1 MRLTKIKLAGFKSF
15 VDPTTVSFPGNLTGV
30 VGPNGCGK
38 SNIIDAV
45 RWVMGELSARHL
57 RGDSMADVVFNGSVG
72 RKPVGSASVE
82 LIFDNADGKI
92 GGPYAAY
99 NEVSLRRVVS
109 RDGSSSYYINGVR
122 CRRKDITHLFLGTGL
137 GSRSYAI
144 IEQGMISRVIDAKP
158 EDMRALLEEAAGIS
172 RYKERRRETEA
183 RIADTRE
190 NLERLQDVRDEVEK
204 QIRHLQRQAAAARRY
219 RELKEE
225 ERRTAAELLALKMRE
240 LASGAAVHDS
250 AMRERDLAL
259 QAALAELRSLEAALE
274 KQRAFHAERTE
285 RVSTA
290 QGRYY
295 ETGAEASRAE
305 QSIRHLRELRD
316 RQRNDLTQARATLT
330 ELASHIERDERQIAE
345 LRLEIARLAPEL
357 EQAQRAEQSA
367 AEALA
372 TAERELADWQ
382 QRWETF
388 NRELGAASQTTQVE
402 RARIEQ
408 LESERRR
415 LSERADRLA
424 VERAELE
431 AQEAS
436 GGLAAL
442 AERESRARAQSD
454 ELARAL
460 AAAHESAQQL
470 RAEQLALESR
480 LESARG
486 DRDRVRSELMSLD
499 ALQKA
504 ALTHNAGRASEWLG
518 RSGLASQPRVAE
530 QLEVAEGWERA
541 VETALG
547 DYLEAV
553 CVERLDDLAASLDE
567 LANGRLALV
576 EHRAPIVPGGG
587 PGTAAGAAGAD
598 VAEVGAAATEVG
610 ATDAGATRSYAVA
623 AGAAPSGDPSVP
635 AAPSLAAKVLR
646 GPGAVLQQLGSVLA
660 GDSLVEALRTRSALL
675 PGQSIITRGGEWV
688 GRDWIRV
695 NRGHDQHAGIIERE
709 QRLKALRAQLDRH
722 GEHVRD
728 IETHLASVRQAL
740 IKAEHR
746 RDQLQADIQ
755 QAHREHADLTGKL
768 EAMRARMQESV
779 LRRGRLDEEAARTAR
794 EIGAAEEA
802 LTRARLAHERGLAT
816 LGDLD
821 SRRPDLEGEREER
834 RETVAR
840 ARSRV
845 EAAQRAA
852 RDLLI
857 ASESRRS
864 SESSMAVSL
873 ARMIEQRAQLGQRC
887 EELERELAGGD
898 APILELESRLNELL
912 ARRLDVESEL
922 AAARR
927 ALEEADAELRTLD
940 ERRMRAEQRVLE
952 AREAMEQAR
961 LSAQETRVRR
971 EALAEQ
977 LAATQFAFDEI
988 EQGLA
993 PDADPLKW
1001 EERLADV
1008 RVSLEKLGQVNLAA
1022 IDELREQTE
1031 RREYLDRQFK
1041 DLTDALT
1048 TLEEAMRRIDKETR
1062 TRFEETFE
1070 RINVGLKE
1078 KFPRLFG
1085 GGHAYLELVGD
1096 DVLTAGVAVMAR
1108 PPGKRN
1114 STIHLLSGGE
1124 KALTAVAL
1132 VFSIFDLNPAPFC
1145 LLDEVDAPL
1154 DEYNIGRFCDIV
1166 REMSERV
1173 QFIFI
1178 THNKATMELA
1188 SQLIGVTM
1196 NEPGVSRLVA
1206 VDVEE
1211 AMRLAA
1217 V

>member
-82 LIFDNADGKI
+82 LVFDNVDGKI

-99 NEVSLRRVVS
+99 NEVSLRRLVS
-109 RDGSSSYYINGVR
+109 RDGSSSYYINGAR

-190 NLERLQDVRDEVEK
+190 NLERLQDLRDEVEK
-204 QIRHLQRQAAAARRY
+204 QIRHLQRQAASARRY
-219 RELKEE
+219 RDLKEE
-225 ERRTAAELLALKMRE
+225 ERRTAAELLALRMRE
-240 LASGAAVHDS
+240 LASGTAVHDS
-250 AMRERDLAL
+250 AMRERDLTM
-259 QAALAELRSLEAALE
+259 QAALAEQRSLEAAVE
-274 KQRAFHAERTE
+274 KQRAFQTERSE
-285 RVSTA
+285 RVSA
-290 QGRYY
+290 SQGRYY
-295 ETGAEASRAE
+295 EVGAELSRTE
-305 QSIRHLRELRD
+305 QSIRHTRELRE
-316 RQRNDLTQARATLT
+316 RQRNDLAQASATLAD
-330 ELASHIERDERQIAE
+330 LASHIARDERQVGE
-345 LRLEIARLAPEL
+345 LRLEIAELAPQL
-357 EQAQRAEQSA
+357 AAAQAAEQAAADALSA
-367 AEALA
+367 AEQ
-372 TAERELADWQ
+372 ELADWQ
-382 QRWETF
+382 QRWESF
-388 NRELGAASQTTQVE
+388 NRELGTASQTTQVE

-408 LESERRR
+408 LESERHR
-415 LSERADRLA
+415 LTARADRLA
-424 VERAELE
+424 LERADLD
-431 AQEAS
+431 A
-436 GGLAAL
+436 LAASADL
-442 AERESRARAQSD
+442 VALSEREARARSRSEA
-454 ELARAL
+454 LARAL
-460 AAAHESAQQL
+460 AARLESAQGL
-470 RAEQLALESR
+470 RGEQLAIESR
-480 LESARG
+480 LEAGRSE
-486 DRDRVRSELMSLD
+486 RDRVRSELMSLD

-518 RSGLASQPRVAE
+518 SSGLAGQPRVAE
-530 QLEVAEGWERA
+530 QLEVEAGWERA

-567 LANGRLALV
+567 LSSGRLALV
-576 EHRAPIVPGGG
+576 EH
-587 PGTAAGAAGAD
+587 
-598 VAEVGAAATEVG
+598 TE
-610 ATDAGATRSYAVA
+610 R
-623 AGAAPSGDPSVP
+623 P
-635 AAPSLAAKVLR
+635 AADATGGARGAGDGALEASASGRTLAAKVRR
-646 GPGAVLQQLGSVLA
+646 GPSAVLDELAAVVA
-660 GDSLVEALRTRSALL
+660 GDSLAEALRARSTLRS
-675 PGQSIITRGGEWV
+675 GESIITRGGEWV
-688 GRDWIRV
+688 GRDWIRL
-695 NRGHDQHAGIIERE
+695 NRGHDQHSGIIERE
-709 QRLKALRAQLDRH
+709 HRLKLLRGQLASH
-722 GEHVRD
+722 EQHVRD
-728 IETHLASVRQAL
+728 IEAHLAAVRGSLAD
-740 IKAEHR
+740 AER
-746 RDQLQADIQ
+746 ARDEVQSDIQ
-755 QAHREHADLTGKL
+755 EAHREHADLLGKL
-768 EAMRARMQESV
+768 EAARARAQEAM
-779 LRRGRLDEEAARTAR
+779 LRRDRLDEEAAETAR
-794 EIGAAEEA
+794 EVGTAEESLA
-802 LTRARLAHERGLAT
+802 RAHAAHERGRSM

-834 RETVAR
+834 REMVSG
-840 ARSRV
+840 ARSRAQ
-845 EAAQRAA
+845 AAQLAA

-857 ASESRRS
+857 RSESRRS

-873 ARMIEQRAQLGQRC
+873 ARMIEQRTQLAQRC
-887 EELERELAGGD
+887 AELERELAGGD
-898 APILELESRLNELL
+898 APIRELEGRLEELL

-922 AAARR
+922 AAERR

-940 ERRMRAEQRVLE
+940 EQRMRAEQRVLE
-952 AREAMEQAR
+952 ARAAMEQAR

-977 LAATQFAFDEI
+977 FAATQFVLEEI

-993 PDADPLKW
+993 ADADPLSW
-1001 EERLADV
+1001 EERLAEA
-1008 RVSLEKLGQVNLAA
+1008 RAGIEKLGQVNLAA
-1022 IDELREQTE
+1022 IDELAEQTE
-1031 RREYLDRQFK
+1031 RKEYLDRQFK
-1041 DLTDALT
+1041 DLTDALS
-1048 TLEEAMRRIDKETR
+1048 TLEDAMRRIDKETR
-1062 TRFEETFE
+1062 ARFEETFQK
-1070 RINVGLKE
+1070 INAGLE
-1078 KFPRLFG
+1078 QKFPRLFG
-1085 GGHAYLELVGD
+1085 GGNAYLELVGD
-1096 DVLTAGVAVMAR
+1096 DVLSAGVTVMAR

-1154 DEYNIGRFCDIV
+1154 DEYNIGRFCEIV
-1166 REMSERV
+1166 RDMSGRV

-1206 VDVEE
+1206 VDVDE